1 MTICKKNSPFG
12 RMADKNT
19 VFWQM
24 LADVLDYIFIYNMW
38 HAIIDNFGTP
48 FADISKDCKVPPKN
62 EY

>member
-1 MTICKKNSPFG
+1 
-12 RMADKNT
+12 MADKNT